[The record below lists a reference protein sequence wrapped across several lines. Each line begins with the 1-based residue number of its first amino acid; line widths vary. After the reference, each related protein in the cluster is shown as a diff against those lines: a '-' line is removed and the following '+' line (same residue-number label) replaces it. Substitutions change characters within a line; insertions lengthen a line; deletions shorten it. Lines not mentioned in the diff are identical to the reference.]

1 MITPVFNT
9 YLKRV
14 SFCECGNRKLA
25 ASHLKNTSD
34 GLVLRLQKQNAP
46 PEVIRQRIGSEQ
58 RVQLTPEKPCPIR
71 FRAINSKPTPSSMRT
86 LELGSGMVG
95 VDTTPNPK
103 VPQPV
108 YP

>member
-1 MITPVFNT
+1 VITPVFNT

-46 PEVIRQRIGSEQ
+46 PEVIRQRIGSYFRRWKLWAVS
-58 RVQLTPEKPCPIR
+58 RVRDVTV
-71 FRAINSKPTPSSMRT
+71 SD
-86 LELGSGMVG
+86 GS
-95 VDTTPNPK
+95 N
-103 VPQPV
+103 
-108 YP
+108 